1 LSPRCDFNYFG
12 KKVSYLSLAILAALS
27 TTVSAEENPASEQA
41 VERILVQGD
50 FRQQQLQKLPG
61 SILVLSQQDISR
73 HNAQHLDDLLQQA
86 ANVNFSAGASR
97 GRFLQIRGIGERSEF
112 VDSINPS
119 VGVLIDG
126 IDYSALGVSS
136 LADVQQVEIFR
147 GPEAT
152 RFGANAM
159 AGMLNLTSNAP
170 SFEGEGQLSSTLAN
184 YDSYQLSGAYS
195 NAINQQWAFRVAADH
210 QSSDGFIDN
219 SFLNRDDTNNI
230 DETSVRAAL
239 RYLATSD
246 LTLDFI
252 GHYRDINNGYDV
264 FSLDR
269 NRTTLSD
276 KPGQDEQ
283 QSRALAIKADYQGL
297 SWANVYTQ
305 LSGLTAD
312 TDYGFDEDWSYEGI
326 HPDGY
331 ATTDRYLRQR
341 DQWSLE
347 QRFLGK
353 DQANWVAGWYASGQ
367 QTELERQFWN
377 WDLWQAAQ
385 FFSDFKRQ
393 NLALF
398 GQWST
403 DLGDG
408 WSLTS
413 GARAERY
420 DDEYSDSNGIAQQ
433 NDELMWGGKLSLSL
447 ALTDA
452 TSLYLLG
459 SRGYKAGGVN
469 GEALGKAQGSGSED
483 LADYLNS
490 KANFSPETLW
500 NAEFGVKASSADQ
513 QIVSRVALFAMWR
526 DEMQVNSWVTRD
538 QSFIGFIDNAAS
550 GRNHGLEVE
559 SRVQLT
565 DSWTLFANAAWLDS
579 EIRGFVTEKGV
590 DKTGRDQAH
599 APKYQYSVNSEWL
612 LTSDLSFNLGVQ
624 SKAAF
629 YYSDS
634 HDSRSEQMHLVN
646 LRLQYQW
653 NELQLALWSRNALDE
668 DYGVRGFYFGND
680 PRDGY
685 EPHTYEQ
692 LGEPRRIG
700 VTASYQF

>member
-1 LSPRCDFNYFG
+1 MRRISP
-12 KKVSYLSLAILAALS
+12 LSLAVMACLSAA
-27 TTVSAEENPASEQA
+27 VIAEENPQNEQA

-50 FRQQQLQKLPG
+50 FRQEQLQKLPG

-73 HNAQHLDDLLQQA
+73 QNAQHLDDLLQQA

-170 SFEGEGQLSSTLAN
+170 SFNSEGQLSATLAN
-184 YDSYQLSGAYS
+184 YDSYQLAGAYS
-195 NAINQQWAFRVAADH
+195 TAINQQWAYRLAVDH
-210 QSSDGFIDN
+210 QSSDGFIEN
-219 SFLNRDDTNNI
+219 IFLNRDDTNHI
-230 DETSVRAAL
+230 DETSARAAL
-239 RYLATSD
+239 RYLATKD

-252 GHYRDINNGYDV
+252 AHYRDIHNGYDA
-264 FSLDR
+264 FSLDL

-276 KPGQDEQ
+276 KPGQDLQ

-331 ATTDRYLRQR
+331 ATEDRYLRER

-353 DQANWVAGWYASGQ
+353 DQRDWVLGWYASGQ
-367 QTELERQFWN
+367 KTELERQFWN

-385 FFSDFKRQ
+385 FFSDFERQ
-393 NLALF
+393 NMAAF

-420 DDEYSDSNGIAQQ
+420 DDEYSDSNGITQQ

-447 ALTDA
+447 ALTDS

-469 GEALGKAQGSGSED
+469 GEALGKALGSGSEEMS
-483 LADYLNS
+483 DYLNS

-500 NAEFGVKASSADQ
+500 NAEFGVKGSSADQ
-513 QIVSRVALFAMWR
+513 TIVSRVAVFAMWR
-526 DEMQVNSWVTRD
+526 DDMQVNSWVTRD
-538 QSFIGFIDNAAS
+538 QSFVGFIDNAAS
-550 GRNHGLEVE
+550 GRNHGLELE

-565 DSWTLFANAAWLDS
+565 ESWTLFANAAWLES
-579 EIRGFVTEKGV
+579 EIRGFITEEGV

-599 APKYQYSVNSEWL
+599 APNYQYSVNSEWL
-612 LTSDLSFNLGVQ
+612 LTTDLSLNLGLQ

-634 HDSRSEQMHLVN
+634 HDARSEQMHLVN

-653 NELQLALWSRNALDE
+653 DQVQLAVWSRNALDE
-668 DYGVRGFYFGND
+668 EYGVRGFYFDND
-680 PRDGY
+680 PRDGWGNGT
-685 EPHTYEQ
+685 EKVYEQ

>member
-1 LSPRCDFNYFG
+1 MRRISVLS
-12 KKVSYLSLAILAALS
+12 VAILAALS
-27 TTVSAEENPASEQA
+27 TANHAEENPQAEQA

-50 FRQQQLQKLPG
+50 FHKLQLQKLPG

-73 HNAQHLDDLLQQA
+73 QNAQHLDDLLQQA

-97 GRFLQIRGIGERSEF
+97 GRFLQIRGVGERSEF

-136 LADVQQVEIFR
+136 LVDVQQVEIFR

-159 AGMLNLTSNAP
+159 AGMLNLTSETP
-170 SFEGEGQLSSTLAN
+170 GFEGEGQLNATVAN
-184 YDSYQLSGAYS
+184 YDSYQLSGAYG
-195 NAINQQWAFRVAADH
+195 NAINQQWAYRLAADH

-219 SFLNRDDTNNI
+219 SFLKRDDTNHI
-230 DETSVRAAL
+230 DETSARAAL
-239 RYLATSD
+239 RYLASTD
-246 LTLDFI
+246 LSLDFI
-252 GHYRDINNGYDV
+252 GHYRDINNGYDA

-276 KPGQDEQ
+276 NPGQDLQ

-297 SWANVYTQ
+297 DWANLYSQ
-305 LSGLTAD
+305 ISGLTAD
-312 TDYGFDEDWSYEGI
+312 TDYGFDEDWSFEGI
-326 HPDGY
+326 HPEGY
-331 ATTDRYLRQR
+331 ATTDRYLRER
-341 DQWSLE
+341 DQWSME
-347 QRFLGK
+347 QRLTGK
-353 DQANWVAGWYASGQ
+353 KQTDWVAGWYASGQ
-367 QTELERQFWN
+367 QTDLERQFWN

-398 GQWST
+398 GEWST

-408 WSLTS
+408 WRLTS

-420 DDEYSDSNGIAQQ
+420 EDEYRDSNDISQQ

-447 ALTDA
+447 AL
-452 TSLYLLG
+452 SELSHLYLLG

-483 LADYLNS
+483 LAEYLNS

-500 NAEFGVKASSADQ
+500 NAEFGVKGSSADQ

-550 GRNHGLEVE
+550 GRNHGLEAE
-559 SRVQLT
+559 SRIQLT
-565 DSWTLFANAAWLDS
+565 ESWTLFANAAWLES
-579 EIRGFVTEKGV
+579 EIRGFITEEGV

-599 APKYQYSVNSEWL
+599 APNYQYSVNSEWL
-612 LTSDLSFNLGVQ
+612 LTSQLSFNLGVQ

-634 HDSRSEQMHLVN
+634 HDARSEQMHLVN

-653 NELQLALWSRNALDE
+653 HDLQLALWSRNALDE
-668 DYGVRGFYFGND
+668 EYGVRGFYFGND
-680 PRDGY
+680 PRDNY
-685 EPHTYEQ
+685 QPHTYEQ